1 MIKKIKETLGQIF
14 FSPEAA
20 GSWIHDVEGTIDED
34 DGLDYE
40 DQYYTGVPAPSILE
54 DDPWFGPTPPLTEK
68 QEEIRAQL
76 EEEKQLIAE
85 EEDKSPSKEVANIHE
100 VMYNVATSNGKTTVQ
115 LDPPGCSEN
124 FHSGPDG
131 WMSGT
136 GMNQFN

>member
-1 MIKKIKETLGQIF
+1 MKIINSIKRFMKVK
-14 FSPEAA
+14 P
-20 GSWIHDVEGTIDED
+20 
-34 DGLDYE
+34 
-40 DQYYTGVPAPSILE
+40 YTGVPAPVILE
-54 DDPWFGPTPPLTEK
+54 DDPCFGPTPILSEK
-68 QEEIRAQL
+68 QREYLDMVKQL
-76 EEEKQLIAE
+76 EEEKQLLSSDS
-85 EEDKSPSKEVANIHE
+85 EDMSKEVDNIHE